1 MAQRVN
7 LDAMIPR
14 ADFATQEN
22 HDFTMQLFKDFPIS
36 LLEEAAPIRALLR
49 KPDFQRETNHWS
61 PAQIATFIE
70 SFLDNQ
76 LIPSLILWKSPNH
89 IFVIDGGHRLSALRA
104 WMADDYGD
112 GAVSLQFYGG
122 DISDDQRKIAKKTRN
137 LIERKIGRYTSLKAQ
152 IGSNTA
158 DSAIISRANNLV
170 TRALDL
176 QWVQG
181 NAEVAETS
189 FFNINRQ
196 GTPLDD
202 VETMLIQNR
211 NKPVAIASRAILRS
225 GSGHKYWSKF
235 PSNRQAQIESLATD
249 LHELL
254 FDPEAET
261 PIRTLDLPLGGSVS
275 PVNALAI
282 LIDFILI
289 ASSPQNGYRQIAD
302 DEEDLDGN
310 ETVRALTL
318 AKDVARRFVGNDSA
332 SLGLHPAVYFYNER
346 GVHSRHLFLGMVRL
360 LTEKVRNNDSHFFKT
375 FTDVREKL
383 EAFLIAN
390 KSIISRSFAYTNREA
405 RVLRVRDLL
414 ASLITKLSENAEP
427 TIEDVFKAI
436 GVQGRILDIQAVSTK
451 TAFSDDTKAAVYV
464 KASLGQALKCPI
476 CNGLLY
482 PKKSVSFDHKIRVR
496 DDGKGDVENA
506 QMTHPYCNSSIK
518 N

>member
-1 MAQRVN
+1 MPQRVN

-22 HDFTMQLFKDFPIS
+22 EDFTLQLFKDFPIS
-36 LLEEAAPIRALLR
+36 HLEETSSIRALLR

-61 PAQIATFIE
+61 PSQIAVFIK

-112 GAVSLQFYGG
+112 GAISAQFYRG
-122 DISDDQRKIAKKTRN
+122 DISDDQKRIAKKTRN
-137 LIERKIGRYTSLKAQ
+137 LIEREIGRYTSVKAN
-152 IGSNTA
+152 IGSSTTDA
-158 DSAIISRANNLV
+158 AAVYRANNLV

-202 VETMLIQNR
+202 VETTLIKNR
-211 NKPVAIASRAILRS
+211 NKPVAIGSRAILRS

-235 PSNRQAQIESLATD
+235 SPSRQAQIESVAAE
-249 LHELL
+249 LHSLL
-254 FDPEAET
+254 FDPESET

-282 LIDFILI
+282 LVDFISI
-289 ASSPQNGYRQIAD
+289 ASSPQNGLRHIAND
-302 DEEDLDGN
+302 QEDLDGD
-310 ETVRALTL
+310 ETVKALNL

-360 LTEKVRNNDSHFFKT
+360 LTEKVRNNDSKFFRT
-375 FTDVREKL
+375 FTGVREKL
-383 EAFLIAN
+383 EAFLITN
-390 KSIISRSFAYTNREA
+390 KSTISRAFAYTNREA
-405 RVLRVRDLL
+405 RVTRVRDLL
-414 ASLITKLSENAEP
+414 AFLITRLSENGEP
-427 TIEDVFKAI
+427 TIENVFQAI
-436 GVQGRILDIQAVSTK
+436 GLQGRILDIEAVSTQ
-451 TAFSDDTKAAVYV
+451 TSFSDDTKAAVYV

-496 DDGKGDVENA
+496 EDGKGDLENA
-506 QMTHPYCNSSIK
+506 QMTHPYCNSAVK